1 MILAVD
7 SSALILLVNPTANP
21 PEDPETKKPVTH
33 ARERVELFLAG
44 LRLGDTLII
53 PTPVL
58 AEVLVGAENGGP
70 GLLEAISGM
79 ARVKVR
85 PFGERAAVETAMMTR
100 EAVAT
105 GDKRGGSNSPWQKVK
120 VDRQVVAVARAEGAT
135 RIYADDHNLVE
146 FARRLGMDVFSTWDL
161 PVPDGVENL
170 FTAAGVELDPQATAI
185 NAIDKK
191 ALVEPLAGDTP
202 KSRAVNLDD

>member
-1 MILAVD
+1 M
-7 SSALILLVNPTANP
+7 
-21 PEDPETKKPVTH
+21 
-33 ARERVELFLAG
+33 
-44 LRLGDTLII
+44 
-53 PTPVL
+53 
-58 AEVLVGAENGGP
+58 
-70 GLLEAISGM
+70 
-79 ARVKVR
+79 
-85 PFGERAAVETAMMTR
+85 
-100 EAVAT
+100 
-105 GDKRGGSNSPWQKVK
+105 K

-202 KSRAVNLDD
+202 KPRAVNLDD